1 MERKNENEFLKLK
14 NYSSFLLDIGLN
26 VSFSQENDKR
36 AEQTKIEEKF
46 KSIEDIDSYIKEWQI
61 KNNFQLILRNK
72 NISSKNILLLS
83 ERNSFINFDQPKKKP
98 ELLDKMFLSIGQNI
112 DKFFIIN
119 IDIEKFMEN
128 HIDKI
133 DKIDKILELY
143 FTILNPRIFIDM
155 CFADL
160 HILFKVDKLNLNFDY
175 FKIPS
180 VSNIMKNQSLK
191 REAWV
196 ELKLLKAKLDEF

>member
-1 MERKNENEFLKLK
+1 MEQKNENEFLKLK
-14 NYSSFLLDIGLN
+14 NYSSFLFDLGLN
-26 VSFSQENDKR
+26 ISFFQEKDIKV
-36 AEQTKIEEKF
+36 EQNKIQEKF
-46 KSIEDIDSYIKEWQI
+46 KTIEDVDNYIKEWQI
-61 KNNFQLILRNK
+61 KNGFQFILRNK

-83 ERNSFINFDQPKKKP
+83 ERNTFINFNQPKKKP

-112 DKFFIIN
+112 DEFFIIN
-119 IDIEKFMEN
+119 IDIEKLMEN
-128 HIDKI
+128 HINKI
-133 DKIDKILELY
+133 DEILELY

-155 CFADL
+155 CSLDFGKF
-160 HILFKVDKLNLNFDY
+160 FKVNKLNLNFDY

-196 ELKLLKAKLDEF
+196 QLKLLKEKLNEF

>member
-14 NYSSFLLDIGLN
+14 NYSSFLLDLGLN
-26 VSFSQENDKR
+26 VSFSQENDVGV
-36 AEQTKIEEKF
+36 EQSKIEEKF
-46 KSIEDIDSYIKEWQI
+46 KSIEDIDNHIKEWQI

-83 ERNSFINFDQPKKKP
+83 ERNTFINFDQPKKKP

-112 DKFFIIN
+112 DEFFIIN
-119 IDIEKFMEN
+119 IDFEKLTEN
-128 HIDKI
+128 HINQTYE
-133 DKIDKILELY
+133 ILELY

-155 CFADL
+155 CSADL
-160 HILFKVDKLNLNFDY
+160 NIFLKVDKLNLNFHY

-180 VSNIMKNQSLK
+180 VSSIIKNQNLK

-196 ELKLLKAKLDEF
+196 NLKLLKAKLDEFS